1 MSEDIIELK
10 ITGWSYKGF
19 KTPDVDIEI
28 KDNDDG
34 SRNFTL
40 YQMLSGEGKTTTLKL
55 LRNSFYDINNKFN
68 KSEIKNII
76 EEIKSDNTELS
87 EGIFEVKFKLN
98 NKTNYRINVTYDYIN
113 NEVEYN
119 TIVGDGSGYEEGL
132 ILPESITRFVT
143 PEFINITFFDLELTD
158 GLYEAQRQQTDK
170 IIKKLCK
177 LDYLDE
183 VSNSLEVFLK
193 NFRKKN
199 QGKLQGADLQ
209 KREKDFEKVKKHYN
223 EVIEKS
229 ERQYDRRSSLKK
241 RIKELSDKIEKI
253 KKEDKDLTDKIKHAT
268 EVLENKNDN
277 LREALK
283 ESFNI
288 LKNPMIANNKI
299 GEELIN
305 FEDNLTKNGIPKSVG
320 EAFFMDLTTKYENC
334 LCGHPMTDDMRKN
347 IEKNKYM
354 FLEEENLSIIN
365 PIKASINNFE
375 NTENYNPDDVFN
387 SLIKHEREINIAKN
401 EYDQTTKGSENEEL
415 SGLSVL
421 LDKAKTELEEIEN
434 WIKNIFEKP
443 YNPKDPNDTDC
454 KKTLE
459 KRISNL
465 ENEIN
470 ERAGALKESKKINK
484 LKDWLKDIQK
494 ISLEEISSSII
505 EDINKEVDRV
515 LPLEKIYVESIKNK
529 ITLKKKDGSS
539 REKASRGQMARIA
552 YLFLINLLNRPNLK
566 FPFIVDSPV
575 TTFDRIGRSEIAKGL
590 VKDHNGQYIGF
601 IFDTEREHFSEV
613 LEKELSNNINLI
625 TVFNKSEAANHMTD
639 LAESHQVDVNKFD
652 NGVVVYGKNFFNK
665 FSGVKES

>member
-1 MSEDIIELK
+1 MSEDLIELK

-28 KDNDDG
+28 KDNDNG
-34 SRNFTL
+34 NRNFTL

-76 EEIKSDNTELS
+76 EEIKSDNTELN

-209 KREKDFEKVKKHYN
+209 KREKDFEKLKKHYN

-299 GEELIN
+299 REELIN
-305 FEDNLTKNGIPKSVG
+305 FEDNLNKNGIPKSVG

-354 FLEEENLSIIN
+354 FLEEENLKIIS
-365 PIKASINNFE
+365 PIKASINKFD

-401 EYDQTTKGSENEEL
+401 EYDQITKGSENEEL

-443 YNPKDPNDTDC
+443 YNPKDSNDTDC

-470 ERAGALKESKKINK
+470 ERTGALKESKKINK

-494 ISLEEISSSII
+494 ISLDEISLSII

-613 LEKELSNNINLI
+613 LEKELSDNINLI

-665 FSGVKES
+665 FSGVKEN

>member
-98 NKTNYRINVTYDYIN
+98 NKTNYRIQVTYDYIN

-229 ERQYDRRSSLKK
+229 ERQYDRRSSLNK

-387 SLIKHEREINIAKN
+387 SLIKYEREINIAKN
-401 EYDQTTKGSENEEL
+401 EYDQITKGSENEEL
-415 SGLSVL
+415 SGLSVF

-613 LEKELSNNINLI
+613 LEKELSDNINLI

>member
-1 MSEDIIELK
+1 MNEDFIELK

-19 KTPDVDIEI
+19 KTPDVNIKIE
-28 KDNDDG
+28 DDSEG

-55 LRNSFYDINNKFN
+55 LRNSFYDINKRLKKYENKN
-68 KSEIKNII
+68 VI
-76 EEIKSDNTELS
+76 EEIKSDNTEIS
-87 EGIFEVKFKLN
+87 EGTFEVKFKLN
-98 NKTNYRINVTYDYIN
+98 NKVNYRINVTYDYVN
-113 NEVEYN
+113 NEVDYVTN
-119 TIVGDGSGYEEGL
+119 VGDGSGYEEGL
-132 ILPESITRFVT
+132 VLPDSIMRFVT

-183 VSNSLEVFLK
+183 VSNSLESFLK
-193 NFRKKN
+193 EFRKRN
-199 QGKLQGADLQ
+199 QGRLQGTDLQ
-209 KREKDFEKVKKHYN
+209 KREKDFEKIKKHYK
-223 EVIEKS
+223 EVIDKS
-229 ERQYDRRSSLKK
+229 EKQYDRRASLKK
-241 RIKELSDKIEKI
+241 RIKDLNDKIEKI
-253 KKEDKDLTDKIKHAT
+253 KKEDKDLTDRIKHVT
-268 EVLENKNDN
+268 EVLENRNND
-277 LREALK
+277 LREAFQ

-288 LKNPMIANNKI
+288 LKNPMTANSKI

-305 FEDNLTKNGIPKSVG
+305 FENNLTKKGIPKSVG
-320 EAFFMDLTTKYENC
+320 ESFFMELTKSSNC
-334 LCGHPMTDDMRKN
+334 LCGNEMTDDMRKN
-347 IEKNKYM
+347 IENNKHI

-375 NTENYNPDDVFN
+375 NTENYNSHDVFN
-387 SLIKHEREINIAKN
+387 SLIKYERDINIAKN
-401 EYDQTTKGSENEEL
+401 DFDQTTKGSENEEL
-415 SGLSVL
+415 SNLSVS
-421 LDKAKTELEEIEN
+421 LDKAKTELDETEN

-459 KRISNL
+459 NRISRL
-465 ENEIN
+465 EEEIN
-470 ERAGALKESKKINK
+470 ERSGALKESKKINK
-484 LKDWLKDIQK
+484 LKSWIQDIQK

-505 EDINKEVDRV
+505 EDINKEVKRV
-515 LPLEKIYVESIKNK
+515 LPLEEIYVESIKNR
-529 ITLKKKDGSS
+529 ITLRKKDGSS

-601 IFDTEREHFSEV
+601 IFDTERQHFSEV
-613 LEKELSNNINLI
+613 LEQELSNNINLI
-625 TVFNKSEAANHMTD
+625 TVFNKSEAANHMTN
-639 LAESHQVDVNKFD
+639 LAENYNVDVDEFE
-652 NGVVVYGKNFFNK
+652 NGVVVYDKKFFNK
-665 FSGVKES
+665 FSGVKEN

>member
-1 MSEDIIELK
+1 MSEDLIELK

-28 KDNDDG
+28 KDNDNG
-34 SRNFTL
+34 NRNFTL

-76 EEIKSDNTELS
+76 EEIKSDNTELN

-209 KREKDFEKVKKHYN
+209 KREKDFEKLKKHYN

-299 GEELIN
+299 REELIN
-305 FEDNLTKNGIPKSVG
+305 FEDNLNKNGIPKSVG

-354 FLEEENLSIIN
+354 FLEEENLKIIS
-365 PIKASINNFE
+365 PIKASINKFD

-401 EYDQTTKGSENEEL
+401 EYDQITKGSENEEL

-434 WIKNIFEKP
+434 WIKNTFEKP
-443 YNPKDPNDTDC
+443 YNPKDSNDTDC

-470 ERAGALKESKKINK
+470 ERTGALKESKKINK

-494 ISLEEISSSII
+494 ISLDEISLSII

-613 LEKELSNNINLI
+613 LEKELSDNINLI

-665 FSGVKES
+665 FSGVKEN